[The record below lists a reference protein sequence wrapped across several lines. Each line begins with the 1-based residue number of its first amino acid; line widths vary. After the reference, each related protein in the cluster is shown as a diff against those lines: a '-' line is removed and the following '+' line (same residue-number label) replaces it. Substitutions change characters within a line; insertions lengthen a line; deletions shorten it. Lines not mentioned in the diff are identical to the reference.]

1 MSLFKK
7 IAINSAVQIG
17 GKIISTLLGLV
28 AIGILTRY
36 LGAERFGWYTTA
48 ITFLQFAGIL
58 IDFGLIPVTAQL
70 LGSGQYDSKKLLQNL
85 LGFRFLTAIIF
96 FGLTPLIAFLFPYPM
111 EIKIAIALLSISFLA
126 IAMNQIFTGYYQ
138 QALAMHISVTG
149 ELVGRVLLV
158 AGLLVGQYYRVDFL
172 WLMVAISISS
182 IAYTAT
188 LWLAAT
194 QRTRPTF
201 AFDMAIWKIIAHTS
215 WPIAIS
221 IIFNVVYLK
230 GDTILLSLVR
240 SQTEVGLYGAAYRVI
255 DILAQTAM
263 LIMGILLPLL
273 AASWAQKK
281 STEFSER
288 YQHSF
293 DAMMLIAVPITLG
306 TFVLADK
313 IMLTVAGSEFA
324 AAGLMLRLLSLA
336 VFGVYLGAIFGHTAV
351 AIGQQKATMWIY
363 ISNAIITFVG
373 YWYAI
378 PRYGW
383 LGGAIF
389 SIFSELYAGILLA
402 WVVSRHIPTPL
413 SLVRFGKIMVCGA
426 VMSAIVFT
434 SNQLPIFF
442 PIVLG
447 SATYIVSIL
456 LLRVYSW
463 KIFIEPSNET
473 TKI

>member
-70 LGSGQYDSKKLLQNL
+70 LGSGLYDTKKLLQNL
-85 LGFRFLTAIIF
+85 LGFRFVTAIIF
-96 FGLTPLIAFLFPYPM
+96 FGLTPLAAFLFPYPT

-138 QALAMHISVTG
+138 QALAMHVSVAG
-149 ELVGRVLLV
+149 ELVGRILLV
-158 AGLLVGQYYRVDFL
+158 AGLLVGQYYHVDFL
-172 WLMVAISISS
+172 LLMVVISASS

-188 LWLAAT
+188 LWIAAT
-194 QRTRPTF
+194 KRTRPTF
-201 AFDMAIWKIIAHTS
+201 AFDMSIWKIIARTS

-230 GDTILLSLVR
+230 GDTIFLSLVR

-273 AASWAQKK
+273 AASWTQKK
-281 STEFSER
+281 SAEFAER

-336 VFGVYLGAIFGHTAV
+336 VFGVYLGAVFGHTAV

-363 ISNAIITFVG
+363 ISNAIITFAG

-402 WVVSRHIPTPL
+402 WVVSRHISTRL
-413 SLVRFGKIMVCGA
+413 SLVRFGKIIVCGA
-426 VMSAIVFT
+426 VMAGCVFMT
-434 SNQLPIFF
+434 QNLPIII
-442 PIVLG
+442 PIILG
-447 SATYIVSIL
+447 GLVYCGGIL
-456 LLRVYSW
+456 VLRVYSW
-463 KIFIEPSNET
+463 DMIKKLCT
-473 TKI
+473 RC